1 MAFQKELLMWKNKY
15 STKVALEEMNGVCK
29 NYEELYKDVL
39 KYASWFQQQ
48 NQERIALLGG
58 TSYAWLCHA
67 YGALMAGKT
76 VIVADPLLPVADIIS
91 LLSYTD
97 VEIVYTDDD
106 DKKLRNGIEEAGI
119 AYELFLLLDEYQQE
133 KQFVQK
139 EDGDIIFFTSGTS
152 GKAKGVVLPFES
164 VYGNA
169 KRLSESTAAGVDG
182 NMYTPL
188 PFYHIYA
195 TTMTLAFLHKGQ
207 TVCLGNPRHVLQEL
221 EYFKPAIMVMVSA
234 MAEFL
239 LKNHAIGE
247 WGKLFAVAGAKCDK
261 SLEVNAAEHGIQVQ
275 NLYGASETAGGIG
288 LNHIGQGIERMKAA
302 KGVQVFVESDGEIV
316 IQTLG
321 HMKEY
326 YKNPEATAQVM
337 RDGKI
342 YLGDMGEAYEDGSF
356 APLGRKQDVI
366 AMKNGNK
373 LYCDEMDE
381 ELSSVAGV
389 EEACV
394 IYLDGK
400 VIAAIVC
407 DNSIEE
413 EVVRK
418 NLKQYNKK
426 QPYFRKIDEIWI
438 RKEALPR
445 TRIGKLQRNNVMKEY
460 GVKYL

>member
-1 MAFQKELLMWKNKY
+1 MAFQKELLMWKSKY
-15 STKVALEEMNGVCK
+15 STKIALEEMNGACK
-29 NYEELYKDVL
+29 NYDELYEDML
-39 KYASWFQQQ
+39 TYASWFQQQ
-48 NQERIALLGG
+48 SQERIALLGG

-76 VIVADPLLPVADIIS
+76 VIVADPLLPVLDILS

-97 VEIVYTDDD
+97 VELVYTDED
-106 DKKLRNGIEEAGI
+106 DKKLRVGIEEAGI
-119 AYELFLLLDEYQQE
+119 GYELFTSLDEYQPE
-133 KQFVQK
+133 EEFVQK
-139 EDGDIIFFTSGTS
+139 KDGDIIFFTSGTS
-152 GKAKGVVLPFES
+152 GKAKGVVLPFEA

-169 KRLSESTAAGVDG
+169 QRLSESAAAGLDG
-182 NMYTPL
+182 KMYTPL

-221 EYFKPAIMVMVSA
+221 DYFKPMIMVMVSA

-261 SLEVNAAEHGIQVQ
+261 SLEMNAAEYGIQVQ

-288 LNHIGQGIERMKAA
+288 LSRMGQGIERMMAA
-302 KGVQVFVESDGEIV
+302 KGVEVFVEPDGEIV

-342 YLGDMGEAYEDGSF
+342 YLGDVGEAYEDGTF

-381 ELSSVAGV
+381 ELSAVTGV

-394 IYLDGK
+394 IYFESK

-407 DNSIEE
+407 EDSYEE

-426 QPYFRKIDEIWI
+426 QPYFRKLDEIWI

-445 TRIGKLQRNNVMKEY
+445 TRIGKLQRNS
-460 GVKYL
+460 

>member
-1 MAFQKELLMWKNKY
+1 MAFQEELLEWKNKY
-15 STKVALEEMNGVCK
+15 GTQIALEEMAGVCK
-29 NYEELYKDVL
+29 SYEELYDDVL
-39 KYASWFQQQ
+39 RYAVWFRK
-48 NQERIALLGG
+48 QEQKRIALLGA

-76 VIVADPLLPVADIIS
+76 VIVADPLLPVADIVS

-97 VEIVYTDDD
+97 VELVYTDDD

-119 AYELFLLLDEYQQE
+119 AYEMFALLQE
-133 KQFVQK
+133 SWSEEESVF
-139 EDGDIIFFTSGTS
+139 ERDGDIIFFTSGTS
-152 GKAKGVVLPFES
+152 GRAKGVVLPFEA

-169 KRLSESTAAGVDG
+169 QRLSESTAVGLDG
-182 NMYTPL
+182 KMYTPL

-239 LKNHAIGE
+239 LKNEAIGE
-247 WGKLFAVAGAKCDK
+247 WGRLFAVAGAKCDK
-261 SLEVNAAEHGIQVQ
+261 SLELSAAECGIQVQ

-288 LNHIGQGIERMKAA
+288 LSRMGQGIERMATA
-302 KGVQVFVESDGEIV
+302 KGVIVSVEPDGEIV

-326 YKNPEATAQVM
+326 YKNPQATAEVM

-342 YLGDMGEAYEDGSF
+342 YLGDVGEAYKDGTFS
-356 APLGRKQDVI
+356 PMGRKQDVI

-381 ELSSVAGV
+381 ELTAVDGV

-394 IYLDGK
+394 IYVDGK
-400 VIAAIVC
+400 VIAAVVC
-407 DNSIEE
+407 EDGCEE
-413 EVVRK
+413 EVVKK

-426 QPYFRKIDEIWI
+426 QPYFRKLDEIWM

-445 TRIGKLQRNNVMKEY
+445 TRIGKLQRNYVIKEY
-460 GVKYL
+460 GGY

>member
-1 MAFQKELLMWKNKY
+1 MAFQEELLEWKNKY
-15 STKVALEEMNGVCK
+15 GTQIAVEEMIGVCK
-29 NYEELYKDVL
+29 SYEVLYDDAL
-39 KYASWFQQQ
+39 RYASWFRKQE
-48 NQERIALLGG
+48 QERIALLGA

-76 VIVADPLLPVADIIS
+76 VIVADPLLPVADIVS

-97 VEIVYTDDD
+97 VELVYTDDD

-119 AYELFLLLDEYQQE
+119 AYEMFIELSECVSDEECTFE
-133 KQFVQK
+133 K
-139 EDGDIIFFTSGTS
+139 DGDIIFFTSGTS
-152 GKAKGVVLPFES
+152 GRAKGVVLPFEA

-169 KRLSESTAAGVDG
+169 QRLSESTAVGLDG
-182 NMYTPL
+182 KMYTPL

-239 LKNHAIGE
+239 LKNKAIGE
-247 WGKLFAVAGAKCDK
+247 WGRLFAVAGAKCDK
-261 SLEVNAAEHGIQVQ
+261 SLELSAAECGIQVQ

-288 LNHIGQGIERMKAA
+288 LSCMGQGIERMAAA
-302 KGVQVFVESDGEIV
+302 KGVNVSVEPDGEIV

-326 YKNPEATAQVM
+326 YKNPQATAEVM

-342 YLGDMGEAYEDGSF
+342 YLGDVGEAYEDGTFS
-356 APLGRKQDVI
+356 PMGRKQDVI

-381 ELSSVAGV
+381 ELTAVDGV

-394 IYLDGK
+394 IYVDGK
-400 VIAAIVC
+400 VIAVVVC
-407 DNSIEE
+407 EDGCEE
-413 EVVRK
+413 DVVRK

-426 QPYFRKIDEIWI
+426 QPYFRKLDEIWM

-445 TRIGKLQRNNVMKEY
+445 TRIGKLQRNHVIKEY
-460 GVKYL
+460 GGY